1 MPHLEIRQIL
11 MGHPE
16 VFTNMEYVQISTMP
30 FDLRPKKLVNLDTK
44 GNVRYNQDT
53 NNNCNTNPID
63 NYSSDPPLQHIC
75 ILKNLPKQ
83 QQMTSSQIGT
93 YQNHESENSARYDM
107 SDVLPLLDEGRTI

>member
-16 VFTNMEYVQISTMP
+16 VFTNMEHEQISTMP
-30 FDLRPKKLVNLDTK
+30 FDLIPTNLVHLDTK
-44 GNVRYNQDT
+44 GNVQYNQDT

-63 NYSSDPPLQHIC
+63 NYSSYPPLQHIL

-83 QQMTSSQIGT
+83 QQMTSSRIGM
-93 YQNHESENSARYDM
+93 YFK
-107 SDVLPLLDEGRTI
+107 